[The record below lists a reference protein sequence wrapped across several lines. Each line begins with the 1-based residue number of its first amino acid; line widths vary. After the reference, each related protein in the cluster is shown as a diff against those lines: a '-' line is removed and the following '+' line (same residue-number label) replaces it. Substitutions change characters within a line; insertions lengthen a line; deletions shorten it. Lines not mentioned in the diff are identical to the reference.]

1 MDSLS
6 FPLYREIVL
15 VLYGRVRGPSEQM
28 WFQITIWY
36 TFHDRKSLIAAT
48 FVNGE
53 DKHNMSMIL
62 VGVTKLLGWAV
73 CS

>member
-15 VLYGRVRGPSEQM
+15 VLYWRVRGPSEQM
-28 WFQITIWY
+28 WFQITIWNS
-36 TFHDRKSLIAAT
+36 FHDCKSLIATT
-48 FVNGE
+48 FVNRE

-62 VGVTKLLGWAV
+62 VGVAKLLGWTV